1 MTEVIES
8 ADALSPIVAESRKS
22 EKEKRSGPEP
32 SPEPAGS
39 CQQPRC
45 ELVYVR
51 VCLWLCECV
60 RIHIMRKVLGVC
72 ALAGCEQKV
81 PERGLAQPFPVAC
94 TKKFIAAF
102 RNLSVICGTVQI

>member
-1 MTEVIES
+1 
-8 ADALSPIVAESRKS
+8 
-22 EKEKRSGPEP
+22 
-32 SPEPAGS
+32 
-39 CQQPRC
+39 
-45 ELVYVR
+45 
-51 VCLWLCECV
+51 
-60 RIHIMRKVLGVC
+60 MRKVLGVC